1 VRVFREFYGAGNG
14 DKILKNPPSERS
26 TAMRKILVAAAVVSA
41 IALTAQGQV
50 AQSKQ
55 SGSPTLTQAPMRI
68 AEPADGAT
76 IQGSDF
82 NIVLALPAPQT
93 EGTAVNPSERKSS
106 GTPIYQVWLD
116 GKNLGNIPASRNV
129 MNVHADNYGPHKIDV
144 MAKNAAGQMIARQ
157 TITVT
162 TVAVASAAPAPA
174 AAAPAPAPAMSAPA
188 PAPARAEPK
197 PAEPAPAPAAA
208 APAPAPAPVKP
219 KKLPKTGTDLPVVA
233 LLGWVSLTAGL
244 GLSIGRR
251 RRNAR

>member
-1 VRVFREFYGAGNG
+1 
-14 DKILKNPPSERS
+14 
-26 TAMRKILVAAAVVSA
+26 MRKILVAAAVVSA

-55 SGSPTLTQAPMRI
+55 SGGPTLTQAPMRI
-68 AEPADGAT
+68 AEPADGST
-76 IQGSDF
+76 IQGQDF
-82 NIVLALPAPQT
+82 NVVLTIPAPQT
-93 EGTAVNPSERKSS
+93 EGTAVNPAERKSS

-116 GKNLGNIPASRNV
+116 GKNLGNIPATRNV
-129 MNVHADNYGPHKIDV
+129 MNVHAENYGVHKIDV

-157 TITVT
+157 SITVT
-162 TVAVASAAPAPA
+162 TVAVAAPA
-174 AAAPAPAPAMSAPA
+174 AAAPAPAMSAPA

-197 PAEPAPAPAAA
+197 PAEPAPAPAA

-251 RRNAR
+251 RRNAQ

>member
-1 VRVFREFYGAGNG
+1 
-14 DKILKNPPSERS
+14 
-26 TAMRKILVAAAVVSA
+26 MRKILVAAAVVSA

-76 IQGSDF
+76 IQGPDF

-93 EGTAVNPSERKSS
+93 EGTAVNPAERKSS

-116 GKNLGNIPASRNV
+116 GKNLGNIPATRNV
-129 MNVHADNYGPHKIDV
+129 MNVHADTYGAHKIDV
-144 MAKNAAGQMIARQ
+144 MAKNAAGQMIGRQ

-162 TVAVASAAPAPA
+162 TVEIPSAAPV
-174 AAAPAPAPAMSAPA
+174 AAAPAPAPPKASAPP
-188 PAPARAEPK
+188 PAPPRAEPK
-197 PAEPAPAPAAA
+197 PAEPAPAPAAE
-208 APAPAPAPVKP
+208 APAPAPAPKKA
-219 KKLPKTGTDLPVVA
+219 KKLPKTGTDLPLVA

-251 RRNAR
+251 RKTQ

>member
-1 VRVFREFYGAGNG
+1 
-14 DKILKNPPSERS
+14 
-26 TAMRKILVAAAVVSA
+26 MRKILVAAAVVSA

-55 SGSPTLTQAPMRI
+55 SGGPTLTQAPMRI

-76 IQGSDF
+76 IQGQDF
-82 NIVLALPAPQT
+82 NVVLALPAPQT
-93 EGTAVNPSERKSS
+93 EGTAVNPNERKSS

-129 MNVHADNYGPHKIDV
+129 MNVHADNYGVHKIDV

-157 TITVT
+157 SITVT
-162 TVAVASAAPAPA
+162 TVAVPSAAPAAP
-174 AAAPAPAPAMSAPA
+174 APAPAPAMSAPA

-197 PAEPAPAPAAA
+197 PEPAPAPAAP

-219 KKLPKTGTDLPVVA
+219 KKLPKTGTDLPLVA

-251 RRNAR
+251 RKTQ